1 MAIDGDPIEYLFTPA
16 KCLFTQREVASDTT
30 TFAEGLRRSLRQSPD
45 VILLGEIRD
54 SESAVTALQAAE
66 TGHLVLATLHSS
78 NVLDSLERLSRLF
91 DVAEREGVFQLLSQQ
106 LIGILCQKLGACR
119 KAGGR
124 ALVVEHFE
132 NQAVTRKWIAEGKFR
147 DLADFVAKG
156 DNPHNVTFLHSLVG
170 MIQTEIGSARRPVSR
185 PRPTRANYS
194 GDSAAS
200 TRPVF
205 RASTMDEVPDIIEFL
220 ALVVER
226 GGSDLHLCAG
236 SAPMVR
242 LHGDL
247 VPASDKILDME
258 TSRDLIY
265 SIFTENQRARFEET
279 WELDFALMIKGL
291 GRFRSNAHYSRGAV
305 EATFR
310 HIPDNIPSLATLG
323 LPPIVQKLC
332 ALEQGLV
339 LVTGITGSGKTT
351 TMAAMVDDIN
361 STRSGVII
369 SIEDPIEYVFTNK
382 LCRVKQREIG
392 TDTKSFPEALRHVLR
407 QDPDVILI
415 SEMRDLETI
424 SATITAAET
433 RATSS
438 LATLHT
444 IDAPKAIDRIVD
456 AFPPEQQSQ
465 IIAQLAN
472 ALQAI
477 IAQRLLPKADGTGR
491 VACTEV
497 MVMNDGIRALL
508 RDRRFQQVLSM
519 IEIGSRD
526 GHDYLRRACLQS
538 LRHAAAPSLMR
549 RRC

>member
-1 MAIDGDPIEYLFTPA
+1 M
-16 KCLFTQREVASDTT
+16 
-30 TFAEGLRRSLRQSPD
+30 
-45 VILLGEIRD
+45 
-54 SESAVTALQAAE
+54 
-66 TGHLVLATLHSS
+66 
-78 NVLDSLERLSRLF
+78 
-91 DVAEREGVFQLLSQQ
+91 
-106 LIGILCQKLGACR
+106 
-119 KAGGR
+119 
-124 ALVVEHFE
+124 E
-132 NQAVTRKWIAEGKFR
+132 N
-147 DLADFVAKG
+147 L
-156 DNPHNVTFLHSLVG
+156 
-170 MIQTEIGSARRPVSR
+170 
-185 PRPTRANYS
+185 
-194 GDSAAS
+194 
-200 TRPVF
+200 
-205 RASTMDEVPDIIEFL
+205 PDIIEFL
-220 ALVVER
+220 ALTVER
-226 GGSDLHLCAG
+226 GASDLHLCAG
-236 SAPMVR
+236 SQPMVR

-247 VPASDKILDME
+247 VPASDNILDAE
-258 TSRDLIY
+258 TCRELIY

-279 WELDFALMIKGL
+279 WELDFALMVKGL

-310 HIPDNIPSLATLG
+310 HIPDTIPSIDDLG
-323 LPPIVQKLC
+323 LPPIVKRLC

-351 TMAAMVDDIN
+351 TLAAMVEEIN
-361 STRSGVII
+361 SRRSGVII
-369 SIEDPIEYVFTNK
+369 SIEDPIEYIFTHN

-392 TDTKSFPEALRHVLR
+392 TDTKSFPAALRHVLR

-424 SATITAAET
+424 SAAITAAET
-433 RATSS
+433 GHLV

-456 AFPPEQQSQ
+456 AFPPDQQSQ

-519 IEIGSRD
+519 IEIGSKDGMNTFDESVSNLYAAGIISLDEALLNARD
-526 GHDYLRRACLQS
+526 PARITSIKPPPPPPPRKGLFG
-538 LRHAAAPSLMR
+538 
-549 RRC
+549 